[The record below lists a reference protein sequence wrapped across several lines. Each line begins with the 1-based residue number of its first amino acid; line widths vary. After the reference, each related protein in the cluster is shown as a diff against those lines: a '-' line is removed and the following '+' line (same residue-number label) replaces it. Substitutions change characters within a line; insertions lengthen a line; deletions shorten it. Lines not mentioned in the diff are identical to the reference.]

1 MKLYIKT
8 TPSKRI
14 ADDKLPNK
22 KYFNP
27 ADVADSL
34 SRYNEAKIY
43 TAKLCNSRDKNIVII
58 SLLEIKQFIPKTE
71 NNAIIGYSSMI

>member
-1 MKLYIKT
+1 VKLYIKT

-14 ADDKLPNK
+14 AEDKLPNK

-27 ADVADSL
+27 AEIADSL
-34 SRYNEAKIY
+34 SRYKETKNKIAKH
-43 TAKLCNSRDKNIVII
+43 CNPIDKNIEII
-58 SLLEIKQFIPKTE
+58 SLLKIKQFIPNTE